1 VREFARPDTGLFE
14 AKGRYMAR
22 ALVGYIGSG
31 SEHALSLEVLRLR
44 RRVAELENE
53 LADLRT
59 SSNPVLELELH
70 ELAETAHP
78 ALA

>member
-1 VREFARPDTGLFE
+1 
-14 AKGRYMAR
+14 MAR

-31 SEHALSLEVLRLR
+31 SEQALSLEVLRLR
-44 RRVAELENE
+44 RRVAELESE
-53 LADLRT
+53 LADLRA
-59 SSNPVLELELH
+59 SSSPALELELH

>member
-1 VREFARPDTGLFE
+1 
-14 AKGRYMAR
+14 MAR

-53 LADLRT
+53 LADLR
-59 SSNPVLELELH
+59 SSSSPVLELELH

>member
-1 VREFARPDTGLFE
+1 
-14 AKGRYMAR
+14 
-22 ALVGYIGSG
+22 
-31 SEHALSLEVLRLR
+31 LR

-59 SSNPVLELELH
+59 SSSPVLELELH